1 MKTWYAKEW
10 GTKDGKPATVWWRHG
25 KASAGEP
32 PIVTKV
38 VTYECEDDRLN
49 ATLNATL
56 ADDPEPG
63 DDPEPEET

>member
-1 MKTWYAKEW
+1 MRTWYAKEW
-10 GTKDGKPATVWWRHG
+10 GTKDGKPAIVWWRYG

-49 ATLNATL
+49 ATLA
-56 ADDPEPG
+56 
-63 DDPEPEET
+63 DDPEPEETQVTA

>member
-10 GTKDGKPATVWWRHG
+10 GTKDGKPATVWWRYG

-38 VTYECEDDRLN
+38 VAYECEDDRLN
-49 ATLNATL
+49 ATF
-56 ADDPEPG
+56 ADEPEP
-63 DDPEPEET
+63 DETQATA

>member
-49 ATLNATL
+49 ATL
-56 ADDPEPG
+56 ADE
-63 DDPEPEET
+63 PEPEETQATA

>member
-10 GTKDGKPATVWWRHG
+10 GTKDGKPATVWWRYG

-49 ATLNATL
+49 ATLAGS
-56 ADDPEPG
+56 P
-63 DDPEPEET
+63 